1 MNSTVEPGGAAANAG
16 PLRDAGEPDSSRAVT
31 LGFSLIVLLVVML
44 LGLNAVRVRDLNQ
57 RIDRIVHTRNAA
69 TEAVHK
75 MSAVA
80 RHRSLLL
87 AEIAMET
94 DPFEQD
100 AKVQR
105 FFGLASEFV
114 VARQQFAAIKHTDA
128 AKGLLAQQSKD
139 VAEIQPLQDRVIE
152 LVLAEQRSEAS
163 KLLMER
169 VVPAQ
174 GDMLSVLD
182 ALTECELEESRDEA
196 AAAEREARSTLG
208 FMLAGGMLVALLSLT
223 TGVLVSRRM
232 STLVARLAA
241 KEREARGLLEN
252 IPDLVWYKNDAAQL
266 LWANHALEQ
275 ATALAGSDLAGKT
288 EGEIWQA
295 GAEDCVSEDGQAR
308 DAKETVSFDKTLT
321 VAAGGARQYA
331 LSRTPIY
338 DAHGG
343 YQGMLC
349 VARDTSEREL
359 MSRHLKSLLAEVET
373 QQTALD
379 QHAIVSIADV
389 SGNIIYVNDKFC
401 QVSGYERG
409 ELIGNNH
416 RMLKSSQHPQ
426 EFYAGLWATI
436 ASGRVWQGEVCN
448 RRKDGGHYWVEST
461 IVPFLDEH
469 GLPQRYVSIRTD
481 ITPLKDLERAMRT
494 ANEEL
499 GQRVSERTAELS
511 AAKTALEA
519 DIAERK
525 RSEAALQDS
534 ERWLRGILDAQTD
547 AVFVISPERLVV
559 DVNEAG
565 QKMSGYSRAEIV
577 NHSTAMAH
585 VDQAHYERFGE
596 HLREVFQGKSVAVEF
611 SLKRKSGEIFPA
623 DIRVSALRGNAGA
636 VSGIVTVIRDIT
648 AQKQAEAALRTSHA
662 ELEGAY
668 RHLEEAQSHLLQSEK
683 LASIGQLA
691 AGVAHEIN
699 NPIGYVYSNLGS
711 LEQYLQEL
719 FEVLEAYESSVT
731 DPPAPVREVT
741 QRIDVGFL
749 KEDIPAL
756 MGESREGI
764 TRVKK
769 IVQDLKDFSHV
780 DASDEWQF
788 SDLHKGLD
796 STLNIVNN
804 EIKYKAEVKKEYGAL
819 PEVECLAP
827 QLNQVFMNLLVNAA
841 HAIDERGTISIR
853 SGTLEDQVWVEI
865 ADSGK
870 GIAAEN
876 LKRIFDPFFTTKAIG
891 KGTGLGLSLS
901 YGIIQKHHG
910 RIEVESEVGK
920 GTTFR
925 VWLPMKQPEAESAK
939 A

>member
-1 MNSTVEPGGAAANAG
+1 MNAVGELGGTVAKAG
-16 PLRDAGEPDSSRAVT
+16 PLRGAGEINSSKVVA
-31 LGFSLIVLLVVML
+31 LGFTLIVLLVVLL
-44 LGLNAVRVRDLNQ
+44 LGLNAVRMRDLNQ
-57 RIDRIVHTRNAA
+57 RVDLIVRTHNVS
-69 TEAVHK
+69 TELVHK
-75 MSAVA
+75 MYVA
-80 RHRSLLL
+80 ARERSLLL
-87 AEIAMET
+87 AGIAMEV
-94 DPFEQD
+94 DPFERD
-100 AKVQR
+100 VKIMRYYDV
-105 FFGLASEFV
+105 ASEFIA
-114 VARQQFAAIKHTDA
+114 ARQQFAAMPRSGKEQA
-128 AKGLLAQQSKD
+128 LLVQQGRY
-139 VAEIQPLQDRVIE
+139 VAEIQPLQHQVIE
-152 LVLAEQRSEAS
+152 LALADQRMEAS
-163 KLLMER
+163 RVLLQQAI
-169 VVPAQ
+169 PAQ
-174 GDMLSVLD
+174 DRLLSVLN
-182 ALTECELEESRDEA
+182 AMMEHEFAESRREA
-196 AAAEREARSTLG
+196 AAAEREARGTLG
-208 FMLAGGMLVALLSLT
+208 FMLAGG
-223 TGVLVSRRM
+223 VLVSRRM
-232 STLVARLAA
+232 ASLVAKLAT
-241 KEREARGLLEN
+241 KEREARGLLAN
-252 IPDLVWYKNDAAQL
+252 IPDLVWYKNDAARL
-266 LWANHALEQ
+266 VWANHAFEQ
-275 ATALAGSDLAGKT
+275 ATALAGADLAGKT
-288 EGEIWQA
+288 EQDIWQS
-295 GAEDCVSEDGQAR
+295 GSEDCASEDNRAL
-308 DAKETVSFDKTLT
+308 DAKGTVSFDKTLAT
-321 VAAGGARQYA
+321 AAGETRQYS

-338 DAHGG
+338 DADGA

-359 MSRHLKSLLAEVET
+359 MSRHLKSLLAEIET

-379 QHAIVSIADV
+379 QHAIVSIADLA
-389 SGNIIYVNDKFC
+389 GNIPYVNNKFC
-401 QVSGYERG
+401 EVSGYSRG
-409 ELIGNNH
+409 ELIGQNH
-416 RMLKSSQHPQ
+416 RLLKSGHHPQ
-426 EFYAGLWATI
+426 EFYDDLWTTI
-436 ASGRVWQGEVCN
+436 VSGRVWQGEVCN
-448 RRKDGGHYWVEST
+448 RRKDGSHYWVEST
-461 IVPFLDEH
+461 VVPFLDEH

-481 ITPLKDLERAMRT
+481 ITPLKDLEQAMHM

-499 GQRVSERTAELS
+499 VQRVSERTAELS
-511 AAKTALEA
+511 AAKAELEA

-525 RSEAALQDS
+525 LSQAALQDS

-547 AVFVISPERLVV
+547 AVFVISPERVIV

-565 QKMSGYSRAEIV
+565 QQVTGYSRAEIV
-577 NHSTAMAH
+577 NQSTAIAH

-596 HLREVFQGKSVAVEF
+596 HLREVLQGKPVTVEF
-611 SLKRKSGEIFPA
+611 NLKRKSGEIFPA
-623 DIRVSALRGNAGA
+623 EVRVSALAGEGGTVA
-636 VSGIVTVIRDIT
+636 GIVTVIRDIT
-648 AQKQAEAALRTSHA
+648 VQKQADAALRSSHA

-711 LEQYLQEL
+711 LEQYLKEL
-719 FEVLEAYESSVT
+719 FEVLAAYESSVT

-804 EIKYKAEVKKEYGAL
+804 EIKYKAEVAKEFGDL
-819 PEVECLAP
+819 PEVECLAS

-841 HAIDERGTISIR
+841 HAIEERGTITIR
-853 SGTLEDQVWVEI
+853 SGAVEDQVWVEI

-870 GIAAEN
+870 GIPAEN
-876 LKRIFDPFFTTKAIG
+876 LKRIFDPFFTTKPIG

-901 YGIIQKHHG
+901 YGIVQKHRG

-925 VWLPMKQPEAESAK
+925 VWLPVKQPEAEATVT
-939 A
+939 